1 LAQGLLTS
9 KYLDGVPDGSRAS
22 HADATLRHDMLD
34 EVTLDRVRGL
44 NAIAETRGQTLAQMA
59 LAWALRDPRMTSLV
73 IGASSVRQLE
83 ENLAALDHLDFTDDE
98 LASIEEFAVDSGINL
113 WEGPST
119 A

>member
-1 LAQGLLTS
+1 M
-9 KYLDGVPDGSRAS
+9 KLDAVEAAGDQ
-22 HADATLRHDMLD
+22 DAFT
-34 EVTLDRVRGL
+34 
-44 NAIAETRGQTLAQMA
+44 
-59 LAWALRDPRMTSLV
+59 WALRDARMTSLV

-98 LASIEEFAVDSGINL
+98 LASIDEFAVDSGINL